1 MEFGKFLFRCLANY
15 CCKIRRLSRNSIVKS
30 HSSAIRA
37 QGLNI
42 SYFYYFFQNRLDF
55 FKKLEIFS
63 HRINK
68 LLVMENFIEISRIVE
83 SALSGDKNRVI
94 AYVKQLSSKLQK
106 KGYADE
112 ATELN
117 KYLHYNRNGTIG
129 ASSAAISKLPVDSES
144 RLSLAD
150 YTYPSKGDVKL
161 VLPDK
166 VTQKIQDFLEY
177 VRNSNK
183 LILNGVGLT
192 PNMLMYGPPGVGKT
206 ELAKYIASEL
216 ELPLLTARMD
226 ALISS
231 YLGSTAK
238 NIRLLFDHANTFP
251 CILFLDEFD
260 AIAKLRDDQFEL
272 GELKR
277 VVISLLQNID
287 TLSANNILLAATNHQ
302 HLLDSAIWRR
312 FTYKVEIQLPET
324 NERKSL
330 IKIFLKNYASK
341 KLDFDMLA
349 RVSNGLSGA
358 ALKQIC
364 EDVMRRVII
373 SKQRT
378 VRENDILKEMLL
390 AKLPNDFIFD
400 INNDKYLNMLH
411 SEFKSVIPQF
421 KMAELFST
429 SDATISRKINELKAK
444 NE

>member
-1 MEFGKFLFRCLANY
+1 
-15 CCKIRRLSRNSIVKS
+15 
-30 HSSAIRA
+30 
-37 QGLNI
+37 
-42 SYFYYFFQNRLDF
+42 
-55 FKKLEIFS
+55 
-63 HRINK
+63 
-68 LLVMENFIEISRIVE
+68 
-83 SALSGDKNRVI
+83 
-94 AYVKQLSSKLQK
+94 
-106 KGYADE
+106 
-112 ATELN
+112 
-117 KYLHYNRNGTIG
+117 
-129 ASSAAISKLPVDSES
+129 
-144 RLSLAD
+144 
-150 YTYPSKGDVKL
+150 
-161 VLPDK
+161 
-166 VTQKIQDFLEY
+166 
-177 VRNSNK
+177 
-183 LILNGVGLT
+183 
-192 PNMLMYGPPGVGKT
+192 MLMYGPPGVGKT

-312 FTYKVEIQLPET
+312 FTYKVEIQLPEA

-349 RVSNGLSGA
+349 RASNGLSGA

-390 AKLPNDFIFD
+390 AKLPNDFVFD

-444 NE
+444 NEQR